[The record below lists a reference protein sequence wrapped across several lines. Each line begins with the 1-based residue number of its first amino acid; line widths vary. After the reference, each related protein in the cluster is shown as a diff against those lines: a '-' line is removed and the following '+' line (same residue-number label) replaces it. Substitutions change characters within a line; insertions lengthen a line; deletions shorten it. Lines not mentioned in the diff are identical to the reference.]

1 MAESPKRR
9 LPAVRNVPWG
19 EFRRHAATAFLMLQA
34 GWASLSEEERRDARK
49 LVTKSRGNPKNLT
62 KLEARKLGK
71 LAAKA
76 ATAAS
81 AARRIKR

>member
-1 MAESPKRR
+1 MAEPSKRR
-9 LPAVRNVPWG
+9 LPQVRNVPWA
-19 EFRRHAATAFLMLQA
+19 EFRKQATTAFLMLQA
-34 GWASLSEEERRDARK
+34 GWSALSEEERKDARR
-49 LVTKSRGNPKNLT
+49 LVTKSKGNPKNLT

-81 AARRIKR
+81 AARKLRR